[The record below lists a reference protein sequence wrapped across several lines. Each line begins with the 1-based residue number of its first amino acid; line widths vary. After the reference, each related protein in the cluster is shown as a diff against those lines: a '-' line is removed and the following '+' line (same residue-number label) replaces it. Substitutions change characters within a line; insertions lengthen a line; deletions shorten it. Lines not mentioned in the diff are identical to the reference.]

1 MISKKQILRIV
12 IIISITLIVMATGM
26 FITNFYEFTISNF
39 IIGSF
44 AAIFA
49 SFVGYLIILV
59 ADAFIAQLP
68 KELLDG
74 DCDNDIEVHPY
85 KTVQELEEE
94 LRLENL
100 IKPMSDDEFYLFL
113 SRDRYGD
120 DKPDRDA
127 ILNLLEQIKGVP
139 EYESKEKIIYKKLQE
154 IK

>member
-1 MISKKQILRIV
+1 MISKRKILRIS
-12 IIISITLIVMATGM
+12 IISCITLVVMVVGM
-26 FITNFYEFTISNF
+26 FVTNSYEFTISNF
-39 IIGSF
+39 IVGSF
-44 AAIFA
+44 AAIFV
-49 SFVGYLIILV
+49 SFVGHLMTLV
-59 ADAFIAQLP
+59 TDALIAQLP
-68 KELLDG
+68 KELLDDDG
-74 DCDNDIEVHPY
+74 DIEVHPY

-100 IKPMSDDEFYLFL
+100 IKPMSDNEFYLFL